1 MLAINDFASDVG
13 LTAEYTFC
21 ESIDEAKQK
30 YEFGAHYDFMIGLPF
45 TSSFGAQNGLI
56 RSEPVYSAGMSL
68 VRNKRESAYENE
80 TVAVVR
86 GLKESFDTMQFHQ
99 VALYDNAAEC
109 IKAVRRGQA
118 DVAAG
123 DRSIMDY
130 YIYETG
136 GTMSTAALSGI
147 THDVCIAVSRENAMP
162 LLGVLNNYISS
173 LSKYTRT
180 YYLDEVN
187 AHSDVITLSQLIVIY
202 PIQSLL
208 IAGIIVALLVAAVCM
223 VIHSSLIARK
233 NRELIKASGAKSEF
247 LSRMNHDIHTPL
259 NGIICLL
266 KIDETHFDD
275 REILLENHHK
285 MMVSANHLLSLVN
298 DVLQMSK
305 LEEGKEELVSEPTD
319 LVGLSHDVVAIISE
333 RATEKDISW
342 EFDGKPETFYQYVY
356 TSPLHLRQIFLNI
369 YGNSL
374 KYTNFGGKIHT
385 RLEFL
390 GRESNT
396 VTYRWTISDTGIG
409 MSEEFVKHIYDPF
422 VQEHSDARSVY
433 QGTGL
438 GMSIVK
444 SLVDHMNGSIEV
456 SSKEGVGTTF
466 MITLPFEISEKP
478 ADKHESGSAS
488 VAGLHLMIVEDN
500 ELNADIAKTL
510 LADAGADVTVVT
522 DGKQAVERFSASAA
536 GTFDAILMDVMMP
549 VMDGLAATRAIRALE
564 RNDAGTIP
572 IIAMTANAF
581 AEDIQKCLA
590 AGMNA
595 HLSKPLDMEKMKT
608 TIYEQVRATKGNN
621 QNSDADE

>member
-1 MLAINDFASDVG
+1 M
-13 LTAEYTFC
+13 
-21 ESIDEAKQK
+21 
-30 YEFGAHYDFMIGLPF
+30 
-45 TSSFGAQNGLI
+45 
-56 RSEPVYSAGMSL
+56 
-68 VRNKRESAYENE
+68 
-80 TVAVVR
+80 
-86 GLKESFDTMQFHQ
+86 
-99 VALYDNAAEC
+99 
-109 IKAVRRGQA
+109 
-118 DVAAG
+118 
-123 DRSIMDY
+123 
-130 YIYETG
+130 
-136 GTMSTAALSGI
+136 
-147 THDVCIAVSRENAMP
+147 
-162 LLGVLNNYISS
+162 
-173 LSKYTRT
+173 
-180 YYLDEVN
+180 
-187 AHSDVITLSQLIVIY
+187 
-202 PIQSLL
+202 
-208 IAGIIVALLVAAVCM
+208 
-223 VIHSSLIARK
+223 
-233 NRELIKASGAKSEF
+233 
-247 LSRMNHDIHTPL
+247 
-259 NGIICLL
+259 
-266 KIDETHFDD
+266 
-275 REILLENHHK
+275 
-285 MMVSANHLLSLVN
+285 
-298 DVLQMSK
+298 
-305 LEEGKEELVSEPTD
+305 
-319 LVGLSHDVVAIISE
+319 
-333 RATEKDISW
+333 
-342 EFDGKPETFYQYVY
+342 
-356 TSPLHLRQIFLNI
+356 
-369 YGNSL
+369 
-374 KYTNFGGKIHT
+374 
-385 RLEFL
+385 
-390 GRESNT
+390 
-396 VTYRWTISDTGIG
+396 TYRWTISDTGIG
-409 MSEEFVKHIYDPF
+409 MSEEFVRHIYDPF